1 MVNARVC
8 AVWDVRSSPDLTKL
22 DASRG
27 IGALATAAVEELA
40 DAALVPALRPGASH
54 RKATVE
60 VDSVGIAA
68 RVAMLSGTERV
79 AVVRE
84 RPASPL
90 TVAVRGEW
98 D

>member
-8 AVWDVRSSPDLTKL
+8 AVWDVRGSLDLTKL

-27 IGALATAAVEELA
+27 VIEALATAAVEELA
-40 DAALVPALRPGASH
+40 DATLIPALRPGASH
-54 RKATVE
+54 RKTTVGVE
-60 VDSVGIAA
+60 SVGIAA
-68 RVAMLSGTERV
+68 QVAMLSGTERV

-90 TVAVRGEW
+90 TVAVRSE
-98 D
+98 